1 MYFFI
6 LFLVVKF
13 DEHESIHVDDWSS
26 LVLESGCAC
35 LNILRLSEV
44 LVAIMIC
51 YSFHNC
57 SIHYSFNC
65 KVKCLKKL
73 HLIFLSAKAT

>member
-1 MYFFI
+1 MYSVI
-6 LFLVVKF
+6 LFLMVEF
-13 DEHESIHVDDWSS
+13 DEFESIHVDDWSS
-26 LVLESGCAC
+26 LVSESGGAC

-65 KVKCLKKL
+65 KVKYVVNF
-73 HLIFLSAKAT
+73 I